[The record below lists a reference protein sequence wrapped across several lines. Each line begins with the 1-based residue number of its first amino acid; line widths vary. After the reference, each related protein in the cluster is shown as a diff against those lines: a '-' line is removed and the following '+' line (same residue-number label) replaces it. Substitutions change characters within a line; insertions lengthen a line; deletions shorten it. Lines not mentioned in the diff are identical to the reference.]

1 MDEGIDKG
9 RIVVNGQVGNDI
21 DRDAVLI
28 SKIVETVN
36 LLDVLVSSQGL
47 HDGVL
52 QFGTSVCA
60 CCHGIDAHSHDDAV
74 TSKHF
79 LADAARQAVNL
90 MGIHRVEDI
99 DAAIQELRSQRFL
112 LVNGP
117 VPACAMNNR
126 RVAFLFQKNTGLI
139 ELVEAR

>member
-1 MDEGIDKG
+1 M
-9 RIVVNGQVGNDI
+9 NGQVGNDI

-79 LADAARQAVNL
+79 LADAARQAMNL

-99 DAAIQELRSQRFL
+99 DVERADLHVRTIVVQNDVKHTAHAVKAGHLTLDLR
-112 LVNGP
+112 
-117 VPACAMNNR
+117 
-126 RVAFLFQKNTGLI
+126 
-139 ELVEAR
+139 